1 VNFFGDDGS
10 PLEVPL
16 NGIGSVSVH
25 TVNLNSR
32 STVILEA
39 PNSDNLV
46 QGWGAAFQPPGV
58 VGYAVFRQ
66 SVQGRA
72 DQEAIV
78 SLVPE
83 SDGIADLIYD
93 DRAYTTAFT
102 LANPGKNQNTIKVTV
117 YGADGSQIGFSQVMV
132 GPASKTAAIL
142 RSLPGLAGIAG
153 SRGRAT
159 FSSDS
164 GPFSVLGLRFGAE
177 AFTSIPVNQR

>member
-1 VNFFGDDGS
+1 
-10 PLEVPL
+10 
-16 NGIGSVSVH
+16 
-25 TVNLNSR
+25 
-32 STVILEA
+32 
-39 PNSDNLV
+39 
-46 QGWGAAFQPPGV
+46 V

-72 DQEAIV
+72 DQEAMV

-83 SDGIADLIYD
+83 SGRVADLIYD
-93 DRAYTTAFT
+93 DTAYTTAFT
-102 LANPGKNQNTIKVTV
+102 LVNPGTNENTIKVTV
-117 YGADGSQIGFSQVMV
+117 YGVDGAQVGFSQVTL

-142 RSLPGLAGIAG
+142 RSLPDLAGIAG

-164 GPFSVLGLRFGAE
+164 GTFSVLGLRFGAE